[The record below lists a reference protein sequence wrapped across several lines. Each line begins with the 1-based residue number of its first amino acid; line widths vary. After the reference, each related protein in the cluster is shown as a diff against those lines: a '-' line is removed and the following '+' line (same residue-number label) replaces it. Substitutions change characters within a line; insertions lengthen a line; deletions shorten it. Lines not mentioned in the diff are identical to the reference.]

1 MRALQPPPLATRFRD
16 GSIGQRVL
24 FALVLSVYLVGLGI
38 SIDDKRRHLGE
49 PDVGFIAQGRSLSPS
64 RPDAA
69 EAGLRGGGLAVEVNG
84 WRVVGS
90 VHARSSPLRTQL
102 GATNDLVIR
111 TPGGQ
116 VRRLQLEVKPWT
128 WHDLVFTESAT
139 MVLSALFFI
148 VGLIAFVLRPYTPSA
163 WAMLLFCSLSGGA
176 MSNFLLRPE
185 AGLTLQSAYMLCVVP
200 LLRYAPFHLGLAFPV
215 AHRLLERHPRVVPA
229 LYSVAAVDA
238 GFNIV
243 AWFQGYGPLFGAVE
257 LWGLTM
263 LGASTLFFAGRCA
276 WLSLAR
282 DRLTAQRARI
292 VGAGFIFGCGPPVAF
307 FLERGLFGDTGLD
320 TRMVFW
326 SMSLFLLALGWVTL
340 RHDLMNARLA
350 VRGAVIY
357 GLAVGSLTA
366 LTVLLVWFSPLAVAL
381 LIVPLLYWWPRF
393 NETLN
398 GWLYPKRRQ
407 TAQIVREIGAD
418 LGRATSVGDVL
429 ETLAASPARLVDA
442 ADGAAFLFGGVA
454 GPEELVRSPGFE
466 AVGDGRRLEDD
477 ALIQLMVMTRN
488 EVSRRSI
495 AIEPQYSQIRDA
507 CERCMDRLRAQLL
520 IPIVRDDQVIG
531 GLALG
536 RRATDDAYERFEID
550 VLTALA
556 QQAVQAVER
565 IMATERLREREL
577 EFADLKRFFPPQIIE
592 QVMARGG
599 AAELR
604 SQRKLVTVFFADLR
618 GFTSFSDS
626 VEPEEVMATLG
637 DYHAAMGRRVA
648 EFAGTLERFAGD
660 GFMVFFNDPVDQEDH
675 VERAVRM
682 ALAMGDD
689 VAELRRGWTRRGY
702 EIDVGMGI
710 HTGYATCGF
719 IGYEGRRDYGVIG
732 NVTNLAA
739 RLSDRAEGGEVLISS
754 RVHGEL
760 DDRFRSEAIGVVELK
775 GFQQPQAAFRLVG
788 DAG

>member
-1 MRALQPPPLATRFRD
+1 MQPPPLATRFRE
-16 GSIGQRVL
+16 GSIGQRAL
-24 FALVLSVYLVGLGI
+24 FALVLIVYFAGLGL
-38 SIDDKRRHLGE
+38 SIDDKSRHLGE

-90 VHARSSPLRTQL
+90 VSAPGSALRTEL
-102 GATNDLVIR
+102 GAVNHVIIR
-111 TPGGQ
+111 TPGGEL
-116 VRRLQLEVKPWT
+116 RTLELEVKPWT
-128 WHDLVFTESAT
+128 WHDLIFTESAT
-139 MVLSALFFI
+139 MVLSVLFFV
-148 VGLIAFVLRPYTPSA
+148 VGLIAFVLRPYTPGA
-163 WAMLLFCSLSGGA
+163 WAMLVFCVLSGGA
-176 MSNFLLRPE
+176 IANLLLRPE
-185 AGLTLQSAYMLCVVP
+185 EELTLQAAYMMCVLP

-215 AHRLLERHPRVVPA
+215 VHPLLERHPRVVPA
-229 LYSVAAVDA
+229 LYGVAAVDA
-238 GFNIV
+238 GFNIA

-257 LWGLTM
+257 LWGFTM
-263 LGASTLFFAGRCA
+263 LGLSTLFFAGRCA
-276 WLSLAR
+276 WLSMSR
-282 DRLTAQRARI
+282 DPLTRQRARI

-307 FLERGLFGDTGLD
+307 SLERGLFGDTGVD
-320 TRMVFW
+320 PRVVFW
-326 SMSLFLLALGWVTL
+326 SLSLFLLALGWVTL

-350 VRGAVIY
+350 VRRAVVY
-357 GLAVGSLTA
+357 GLTVGVLTA
-366 LTVLLVWFSPLAVAL
+366 LAVLLVWFSPLAVAL
-381 LIVPLLYWWPRF
+381 LIGPLLYWWPRF
-393 NETLN
+393 NNTLN
-398 GWLYPKRRQ
+398 GWLYPKRQ
-407 TAQIVREIGAD
+407 QIAQIVREIGVD
-418 LGRATSVGDVL
+418 LARATSVEDVL
-429 ETLAASPARLVDA
+429 DTLADSPARLVDA
-442 ADGAAFLFGGVA
+442 SQGTAFLFAGVA
-454 GPEELVRSPGFE
+454 GPEELVRSLGVE
-466 AVGDGRRLEDD
+466 AVGDGYRLEDD

-495 AIEPQYSQIRDA
+495 AIEPQYSQIRDE
-507 CERCMDRLRAQLL
+507 CHRCLDRLRAELL
-520 IPIVRDDQVIG
+520 LPVVRNEQVVG

-536 RRATDDAYERFEID
+536 RRDTDDPYERFEID

-556 QQAVQAVER
+556 QQAMQAVER
-565 IMATERLREREL
+565 VAATERLREREL
-577 EFADLKRFFPPQIIE
+577 EFADLKRFFPPQIID

-626 VEPEEVMATLG
+626 VEPEEVMSTLN

-648 EFAGTLERFAGD
+648 DFGGTLERFAGD

-675 VERAVRM
+675 VERAVQM

-689 VAELRRGWTRRGY
+689 VSELRRGWLRRGY

-739 RLSDRAEGGEVLISS
+739 RLSDRAGAGEVLISS
-754 RVHGEL
+754 RVQSEL
-760 DDRFRSEAIGVVELK
+760 DGRFRSEPIGQVELK
-775 GFQQPQAAFRLVG
+775 GFQQAQAAFRLLG
-788 DAG
+788 AA